1 MCRLIFN
8 LPEWR
13 IRIFNPLASYV
24 PVTKAKILRLH
35 YRNLIEKTGVER
47 NEKLKNKSEKSKC

>member
-1 MCRLIFN
+1 MCRLICN

-13 IRIFNPLASYV
+13 IRIFNPLTSYV
-24 PVTKAKILRLH
+24 QFTKAKILRLH

-47 NEKLKNKSEKSKC
+47 NEN

>member
-8 LPEWR
+8 LPEYS

-35 YRNLIEKTGVER
+35 YRNLIKKTGVER
-47 NEKLKNKSEKSKC
+47 NEN